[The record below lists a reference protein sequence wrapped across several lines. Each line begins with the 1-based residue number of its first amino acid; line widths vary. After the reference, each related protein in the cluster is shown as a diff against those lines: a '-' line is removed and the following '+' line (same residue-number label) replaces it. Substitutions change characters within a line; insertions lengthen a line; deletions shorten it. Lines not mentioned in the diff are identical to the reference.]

1 MEYMLIELIR
11 KQIKTCGKKH
21 AEISRATG
29 IEQAVIFRIM
39 KGGGCKDETVD
50 AMLKYFGFEVVKR
63 HKQKRQA
70 KK

>member
-1 MEYMLIELIR
+1 LQYMLIELIR

-39 KGGGCKDETVD
+39 KGGSCKVETAD
-50 AMLKYFGFEVVKR
+50 ALLKYFGFKVVK
-63 HKQKRQA
+63 K
-70 KK
+70 